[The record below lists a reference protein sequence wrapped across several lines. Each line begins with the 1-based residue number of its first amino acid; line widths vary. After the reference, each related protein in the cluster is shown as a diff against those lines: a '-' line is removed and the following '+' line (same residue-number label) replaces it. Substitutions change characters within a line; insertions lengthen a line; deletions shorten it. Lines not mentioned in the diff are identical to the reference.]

1 MKSIVISVLGDDKP
15 GLIDGLSS
23 IVDLHKGDW
32 VESRMSKIEGKFA
45 GILRINVP
53 DNNLSALA
61 EGLDS
66 SDLGLSIVCE
76 EVHPPTNFSRFKSY
90 NIELI
95 GNNHSGI
102 IRQLSHVL
110 ANLGANLEE
119 MQTEVFDGSM
129 SGEKLFK
136 AKIHLQLPI
145 GVNEDFVRTKLEQIA
160 NEMMVEIYS
169 YED

>member
-1 MKSIVISVLGDDKP
+1 VQ
-15 GLIDGLSS
+15 
-23 IVDLHKGDW
+23 
-32 VESRMSKIEGKFA
+32 
-45 GILRINVP
+45 
-53 DNNLSALA
+53 
-61 EGLDS
+61 
-66 SDLGLSIVCE
+66 
-76 EVHPPTNFSRFKSY
+76 PPAKLSRFKSY

-119 MQTEVFDGSM
+119 MQTEVIDGSM

-136 AKIHLQLPI
+136 AAIHLELPI
-145 GVNEDFVRTKLEQIA
+145 GVNEDFVRAKLEQIA

>member
-1 MKSIVISVLGDDKP
+1 MKSIVISVLGNDKP

-23 IVDLHKGDW
+23 IVDLHQGDW

-53 DNNLSALA
+53 DNNLQPLVGGLA
-61 EGLDS
+61 DA
-66 SDLGLSIVCE
+66 DLGLSIACE
-76 EVHPPTNFSRFKSY
+76 EVRPPAKLSRFKSY

-119 MQTEVFDGSM
+119 MQTEVVDGSM

-136 AKIHLQLPI
+136 ATIHLELPI
-145 GVNEDFVRTKLEQIA
+145 GVNEDFVRAKLEQIA

>member
-1 MKSIVISVLGDDKP
+1 MKSIVISVLGDDRP
-15 GLIDGLSS
+15 GLIDGLSR
-23 IVDLHKGDW
+23 IIDVNNGDW
-32 VESRMSKIEGKFA
+32 VESMMSKIEGKFA
-45 GILRINVP
+45 GILRVNVP
-53 DNNLSALA
+53 DDSLGALIEDLSDAN
-61 EGLDS
+61 
-66 SDLGLSIVCE
+66 LGLSIVCE
-76 EVHPPTNFSRFKSY
+76 ELLPPAKLSRFKSY

-102 IRQLSHVL
+102 IRQLSHALV
-110 ANLGANLEE
+110 NLGANLEE

-136 AKIHLQLPI
+136 AKIHLQLPV
-145 GVNEDFVRTKLEQIA
+145 GVNEDFVRAKLEQIA

>member
-1 MKSIVISVLGDDKP
+1 V
-15 GLIDGLSS
+15 
-23 IVDLHKGDW
+23 
-32 VESRMSKIEGKFA
+32 R
-45 GILRINVP
+45 
-53 DNNLSALA
+53 
-61 EGLDS
+61 
-66 SDLGLSIVCE
+66 
-76 EVHPPTNFSRFKSY
+76 PPASLSRFKSY

-95 GNNHSGI
+95 GNNHGGI

-136 AKIHLQLPI
+136 AKIHLQLPV
-145 GVNEDFVRTKLEQIA
+145 GVNEDFVRSKLEQIA